1 MTEKEIWDKAYNRIF
16 ELYGD
21 MPDLRII
28 ISRFYSE
35 KQAFMQYEVGKYFY
49 DLAKLRRE
57 AEESGERLIV
67 KAPIASCLV
76 AYLLGATDENPL
88 PAHYYC
94 PKKCKT
100 LEWMDGR
107 CVFDLR
113 DRTCACGERKKPDG
127 FDIPFETYLPYA
139 KKLKIT
145 DTVPESYQQL
155 FDSILSHFQKT
166 LLDTA
171 NICKQLEKAA
181 SVCMVDIDLNDREV
195 KHRLLTGD
203 FEKLA
208 SVGSEKVIKQM
219 ISLTYPQSYNE
230 LLKLIGLAH
239 GTCTWR
245 YNAEHLLSDGVC
257 SLADI
262 PATRD
267 EVFMMIRD
275 AMYDCDFHDTG
286 FAYDVANKARCGYYR
301 EHGMDDYTNGTLSM
315 LGLDSWF
322 GSYIRATHYMSTKA
336 LAVLELKYSI
346 ILNWYQVYYPR
357 EYQRVMADY
366 ST

>member
-21 MPDLRII
+21 MPDLRIV
-28 ISRFYSE
+28 SRFFIE
-35 KQAFMQYEVGKYFY
+35 KRAFMQYEVGKYFY
-49 DLAKLRRE
+49 DLAGLRRE
-57 AEESGERLIV
+57 AEDAGERLIV
-67 KAPIASCLV
+67 KAPGASCLV
-76 AYLLGATDENPL
+76 AYLLRATDENPL

-94 PKKCKT
+94 PKCQT
-100 LEWMDGR
+100 VIWMEGR

-113 DRTCACGERKKPDG
+113 DRTCACGETMKADG

-139 KKLKIT
+139 KKLKT
-145 DTVPESYQQL
+145 ADTVPENYPQL
-155 FDSILSHFQKT
+155 FDSILSHFQKS

-171 NICKQLEKAA
+171 NACKRLEKATG
-181 SVCMVDIDLNDREV
+181 VCMDSIDLNDLEV
-195 KHRLLTGD
+195 KHRFLVGD
-203 FEKLA
+203 FEYL
-208 SVGSEKVIKQM
+208 VGSGGEKAIKQM
-219 ISLTYPQSYNE
+219 ITLAHPVTYHDF
-230 LLKLIGLAH
+230 LKLVGLAH
-239 GTCTWR
+239 GTCTWC
-245 YNAEHLLSDGVC
+245 YNAEQLLSDGIC

-267 EVFMMIRD
+267 EVFMTIRE
-275 AMYDCDFHDTG
+275 AMRDCDLHDTG
-286 FAYDVANKARCGYYR
+286 FAFDVANKARRGYYR
-301 EHGMDDYTNGTLSM
+301 EHGMNDYTNSTLQM

-322 GSYIRATHYMSTKA
+322 GSYIRAAHYMSTKA

>member
-1 MTEKEIWDKAYNRIF
+1 MTEKEIWDKAYKRIF

-28 ISRFYSE
+28 SRFYGE

-49 DLAKLRRE
+49 DLANLRRE
-57 AEESGERLIV
+57 AEEAGERLIV
-67 KAPIASCLV
+67 KNVVASCLV
-76 AYLLGATDENPL
+76 AYLLGTVDENPL

-94 PKKCKT
+94 PKCKT
-100 LEWMDGR
+100 VEWMEGR

-113 DRTCACGERKKPDG
+113 ERTCACGEKMKAEG
-127 FDIPFETYLPYA
+127 FDIPFETYFPYA
-139 KKLKIT
+139 KKLKT
-145 DTVPESYQQL
+145 ADTVPENYQQL
-155 FDSILSHFQKT
+155 FDSILSHFQKL

-171 NICKQLEKAA
+171 TVCKQLEKATGI
-181 SVCMVDIDLNDREV
+181 CMDSIDLNDREV

-203 FEKLA
+203 FEYL
-208 SVGSEKVIKQM
+208 VGSGGEKAIKQM
-219 ISLTYPQSYNE
+219 ITLARPVTYNE
-230 LLKLIGLAH
+230 LLKLLGLAH

-245 YNAEHLLSDGVC
+245 HNAEHLLADGIC

-267 EVFMMIRD
+267 EVFMTIRD
-275 AMYDCDFHDTG
+275 AMRDCDFHDTG
-286 FAYDVANKARCGYYR
+286 FAYDVANKTRRGYYL
-301 EHGMDDYTNGTLSM
+301 EHGMDDYTNQTLLM
-315 LGLDSWF
+315 LGLDDWF
-322 GSYIRATHYMSTKA
+322 GGFIRKTHYMSTKA

-357 EYQRVMADY
+357 EYHIVKETVEIM
-366 ST
+366 

>member
-1 MTEKEIWDKAYNRIF
+1 MTEKEIWDKAYKRIF

-21 MPDLRII
+21 MPDLRIV
-28 ISRFYSE
+28 SRFYSE
-35 KQAFMQYEVGKYFY
+35 KQALMQYEVGKYFY
-49 DLAKLRRE
+49 DLAKLRRG
-57 AEESGERLIV
+57 AEEAGERLIV
-67 KAPIASCLV
+67 KAPVASCFV
-76 AYLLGATDENPL
+76 AYLLRATDENPL

-94 PKKCKT
+94 PKCKT
-100 LEWMDGR
+100 VLWMEGR
-107 CVFDLR
+107 CVFDMR
-113 DRTCACGERKKPDG
+113 DRFCSCGERMKPEG

-139 KKLKIT
+139 KKLRVADIT
-145 DTVPESYQQL
+145 DESYL
-155 FDSILSHFQKT
+155 ELSEATFSHYQKS

-171 NICKQLEKAA
+171 NICKQLEKVT
-181 SVCMVDIDLNDREV
+181 SIGMDDIDMNDREV
-195 KHRLLTGD
+195 KCRLLTGN

-208 SVGSEKVIKQM
+208 GVGGEKAIKQM
-219 ISLTYPQSYNE
+219 ITLTHPVTYNE

-245 YNAEHLLSDGVC
+245 YNAEQLLSDGIC

-267 EVFMMIRD
+267 EVFMIIRD
-275 AMYDCDFHDTG
+275 AMRDCDFHDTG
-286 FAYDVANKARCGYYR
+286 FAFDVSNKARRGYYL
-301 EHGMDDYTNGTLSM
+301 EHGMDDYTNSTLQM

-322 GSYIRATHYMSTKA
+322 GSYIRFTQYMSTKA

-357 EYQRVMADY
+357 EYQRIMADY
-366 ST
+366 SA

>member
-1 MTEKEIWDKAYNRIF
+1 MTEKEIWDKAYKRIF
-16 ELYGD
+16 ELYGNV
-21 MPDLRII
+21 PDLRI

-35 KQAFMQYEVGKYFY
+35 KQAFMQYEIGKYFY
-49 DLAKLRRE
+49 DLFRLR
-57 AEESGERLIV
+57 AEVKQADDRMVV
-67 KAPIASCLV
+67 KAPIASCFV

-94 PKKCKT
+94 PKCKT
-100 LEWMDGR
+100 VLWMEGW

-113 DRTCACGERKKPDG
+113 DRFCACGERMKPDG
-127 FDIPFETYLPYA
+127 YDIPFETYLPYA
-139 KKLKIT
+139 KKLKVADIT
-145 DTVPESYQQL
+145 DESYL
-155 FDSILSHFQKT
+155 ELSEATFSHYQKS

-171 NICKQLEKAA
+171 NICKQLEK
-181 SVCMVDIDLNDREV
+181 VTDIGMDDIDMNDREV
-195 KHRLLTGD
+195 KCRLLTGN

-208 SVGSEKVIKQM
+208 GVGGEKTIKQM
-219 ISLTYPQSYNE
+219 ISLTHPVTYNA

-245 YNAEHLLSDGVC
+245 HNAEYLLADGIC

-267 EVFMMIRD
+267 EVFMTIRE
-275 AMYDCDFHDTG
+275 AMRDCYFHDTG
-286 FAYDVANKARCGYYR
+286 FAYEVANKARRGYYR
-301 EHGMDDYTNGTLSM
+301 DHGMDNYTNGTLSK

-322 GSYIRATHYMSTKA
+322 GSYIRFTQYMSTKA

-346 ILNWYQVYYPR
+346 ILNWYQVNYPR
-357 EYQRVMADY
+357 EYQRVIADY
-366 ST
+366 NV

>member
-1 MTEKEIWDKAYNRIF
+1 MTEKEIWDKAYKRIF

-21 MPDLRII
+21 MPDLRIV
-28 ISRFYSE
+28 SRFHSE
-35 KQAFMQYEVGKYFY
+35 KQAFMKYEIGKYFY
-49 DLAKLRRE
+49 DLAKLRDE
-57 AEESGERLIV
+57 AEDAGERLIV
-67 KAPIASCLV
+67 KAPVASCLV

-94 PKKCKT
+94 PKCKT
-100 LEWMDGR
+100 VEWVESKS
-107 CVFDLR
+107 VFDMR
-113 DRTCACGERKKPDG
+113 NRTCACGERMKPDG
-127 FDIPFETYLPYA
+127 FDIPFETYLTYA
-139 KKLKIT
+139 KKLKT
-145 DTVPESYQQL
+145 AGTVPENYQQL
-155 FDSILSHFQKT
+155 FDSILSHFQRS

-171 NICKQLEKAA
+171 NVCKRLEKATG
-181 SVCMVDIDLNDREV
+181 VCIDSIDLDDLEV

-203 FEKLA
+203 FEYL
-208 SVGSEKVIKQM
+208 VGSGGEKAIKQM
-219 ISLTYPQSYNE
+219 ITLTHPQSYNE

-245 YNAEHLLSDGVC
+245 YNAEQLLSDGIC

-267 EVFMMIRD
+267 EVFMSIRE
-275 AMYDCDFHDTG
+275 AMRDCDFHDTG
-286 FAYDVANKARCGYYR
+286 FAYDIANKARRGYYH

-322 GSYIRATHYMSTKA
+322 GSYIRFTQYMSTKA

-346 ILNWYQVYYPR
+346 ILNWYRTYYPR
-357 EYQRVMADY
+357 EYQQIIADY
-366 ST
+366 NI

>member
-1 MTEKEIWDKAYNRIF
+1 MTEKEIWDKAYKSIF

-21 MPDLRII
+21 MPDLRIV
-28 ISRFYSE
+28 SRFYSE
-35 KQAFMQYEVGKYFY
+35 KQALMQYEVGKYFY
-49 DLAKLRRE
+49 DFAKLRRG
-57 AEESGERLIV
+57 AEEAGERLIV
-67 KAPIASCLV
+67 KAPVASCFV
-76 AYLLGATDENPL
+76 AYLLRAIDENPL

-94 PKKCKT
+94 PKCKT
-100 LEWMDGR
+100 VLWMEGR
-107 CVFDLR
+107 CVFDMR
-113 DRTCACGERKKPDG
+113 DRFCSCGGRMKPEG

-139 KKLKIT
+139 KKLRVADIT
-145 DTVPESYQQL
+145 DESYL
-155 FDSILSHFQKT
+155 ELSEATFSHYQKS

-171 NICKQLEKAA
+171 NICKQLEKVT
-181 SVCMVDIDLNDREV
+181 SIGVDDIDMNDREV
-195 KHRLLTGD
+195 KCRLLTGN

-208 SVGSEKVIKQM
+208 GVGGEKAIKQM
-219 ISLTYPQSYNE
+219 ITLTHPVTYNA

-245 YNAEHLLSDGVC
+245 HNAEQLLSDGIC

-267 EVFMMIRD
+267 EVFMIIRD
-275 AMYDCDFHDTG
+275 AMRDCDFHDTG
-286 FAYDVANKARCGYYR
+286 FAFDISNKVRRGYYH
-301 EHGMDDYTNGTLSM
+301 EHGMDNYTNSTLQM

-336 LAVLELKYSI
+336 LAVLELKYSV
-346 ILNWYQVYYPR
+346 ILNWYQVYYPSD
-357 EYQRVMADY
+357 YQQIMADY

>member
-1 MTEKEIWDKAYNRIF
+1 MTEKEIWDKAYKRIF

-21 MPDLRII
+21 MPDLRIV
-28 ISRFYSE
+28 SRFYSE
-35 KQAFMQYEVGKYFY
+35 KQALMQYEVGKYFY
-49 DLAKLRRE
+49 DLAKLRRG
-57 AEESGERLIV
+57 AEETGERLIV
-67 KAPIASCLV
+67 KAPVASCFV
-76 AYLLGATDENPL
+76 AYLLRATDENPL

-94 PKKCKT
+94 PKCKT
-100 LEWMDGR
+100 VLWMEGR
-107 CVFDLR
+107 CVFDMR
-113 DRTCACGERKKPDG
+113 DRFCSCGERMKPEG

-139 KKLKIT
+139 KKLRVADIT
-145 DTVPESYQQL
+145 DESYL
-155 FDSILSHFQKT
+155 ELSEATFSHYQKS

-171 NICKQLEKAA
+171 NICKQLEKVT
-181 SVCMVDIDLNDREV
+181 SIGMDDIDMNDREV
-195 KHRLLTGD
+195 KCRLLTGN

-208 SVGSEKVIKQM
+208 GVGGEKAIKQM
-219 ISLTYPQSYNE
+219 ITLTHPVTYNE

-245 YNAEHLLSDGVC
+245 YNAEQLLSDGIC

-267 EVFMMIRD
+267 EVFMIIRD
-275 AMYDCDFHDTG
+275 AMRDCDFHDTG
-286 FAYDVANKARCGYYR
+286 FAFDVSNKARRGYYL
-301 EHGMDDYTNGTLSM
+301 EHGMDDYTNSTLQM

-336 LAVLELKYSI
+336 LAVLELKYSV
-346 ILNWYQVYYPR
+346 ILNWYQVYYPSD
-357 EYQRVMADY
+357 YQQIMADY

>member
-1 MTEKEIWDKAYNRIF
+1 MTEKEFWDKAYKSIF

-21 MPDLRII
+21 MPDLRI

-57 AEESGERLIV
+57 AEGACEQLIV
-67 KAPIASCLV
+67 KAPVASCFV
-76 AYLLGATDENPL
+76 AYLLGATGENPL

-94 PKKCKT
+94 PKCKT
-100 LEWMDGR
+100 VIWMEGR

-113 DRTCACGERKKPDG
+113 DSTCVCGEMMKPDG
-127 FDIPFETYLPYA
+127 YDIPFETYLPYA
-139 KKLKIT
+139 KKLNT
-145 DTVPESYQQL
+145 ADTLPENYQQL
-155 FDSILSHFQKT
+155 FDSILSHFQRS

-171 NICKQLEKAA
+171 NVGKRLEK
-181 SVCMVDIDLNDREV
+181 STGVCMDSINLNDLEV

-203 FEKLA
+203 FEYL
-208 SVGSEKVIKQM
+208 VGSGGEKAIKQM
-219 ISLTYPQSYNE
+219 IAVTHPVTYNE

-245 YNAEHLLSDGVC
+245 HNAEQLLSDGIC

-267 EVFMMIRD
+267 EVFMSIRD
-275 AMYDCDFHDTG
+275 AMRDCDFNDTG
-286 FAYDVANKARCGYYR
+286 FAYNVANKARRGYYH

-336 LAVLELKYSI
+336 LAVLELKYSV
-346 ILNWYQVYYPR
+346 ILNWYQVYYPSHFNQIDNLCS
-357 EYQRVMADY
+357 EY
-366 ST
+366 

>member
-1 MTEKEIWDKAYNRIF
+1 MTEKEIWDKAYKRIF

-21 MPDLRII
+21 MPDLRIV
-28 ISRFYSE
+28 SRFHSE
-35 KQAFMQYEVGKYFY
+35 KQALMQYDVGKYFY
-49 DLAKLRRE
+49 DLFRFR
-57 AEESGERLIV
+57 AEVKQADDRMVV
-67 KAPIASCLV
+67 KAPIASCCV

-88 PAHYYC
+88 PAHDYC
-94 PKKCKT
+94 PKCKT
-100 LEWMDGR
+100 VLWMEGR
-107 CVFDLR
+107 CVVDLR
-113 DRTCACGERKKPDG
+113 DRFCSCGEKMKPEG
-127 FDIPFETYLPYA
+127 FDILFETYLSYA
-139 KKLKIT
+139 KKLKVGDIT
-145 DTVPESYQQL
+145 DESYL
-155 FDSILSHFQKT
+155 ELSEATFSHYQKS

-171 NICKQLEKAA
+171 NICKQIEKVT
-181 SVCMVDIDLNDREV
+181 SIGMDDIDMNDREV
-195 KHRLLTGD
+195 KCRLLTGN

-208 SVGSEKVIKQM
+208 GVGGGKAIKQM
-219 ISLTYPQSYNE
+219 ITLTHPVTYNE

-245 YNAEHLLSDGVC
+245 YNAEQLLSDGIC

-267 EVFMMIRD
+267 EVFMSIRD
-275 AMYDCDFHDTG
+275 AMQDCDLHDAG
-286 FAYDVANKARCGYYR
+286 FAFDVANNARRGYYR

-322 GSYIRATHYMSTKA
+322 GSYIRATHYISTKA
-336 LAVLELKYSI
+336 LAVLELKHSI
-346 ILNWYQVYYPR
+346 ILNWYQVHYPR

>member
-1 MTEKEIWDKAYNRIF
+1 MTEKEIWDKAYKRIF

-21 MPDLRII
+21 MPDLRIV
-28 ISRFYSE
+28 SRFYSE
-35 KQAFMQYEVGKYFY
+35 KQALMQYEVGKYFY
-49 DLAKLRRE
+49 DLAKLRRG
-57 AEESGERLIV
+57 AEEAGERLIV
-67 KAPIASCLV
+67 KAPVASCFV
-76 AYLLGATDENPL
+76 AYLLRATDENPL

-94 PKKCKT
+94 PKCKT
-100 LEWMDGR
+100 VLWMEGR
-107 CVFDLR
+107 CVFDMR
-113 DRTCACGERKKPDG
+113 DRFCSCGERMKPEG

-139 KKLKIT
+139 KKLRVADIT
-145 DTVPESYQQL
+145 DESYL
-155 FDSILSHFQKT
+155 ELSEATFSHYQKS

-171 NICKQLEKAA
+171 NICKQLEK
-181 SVCMVDIDLNDREV
+181 VTGIGMDDIDMNDRDV
-195 KHRLLTGD
+195 KCRLLTGN

-208 SVGSEKVIKQM
+208 GVGGEKAIKQM
-219 ISLTYPQSYNE
+219 ITLTHPVTYNE

-245 YNAEHLLSDGVC
+245 YNAEQLLSDGIC

-267 EVFMMIRD
+267 EVFMIIRD
-275 AMYDCDFHDTG
+275 AMRDCDFHDTG
-286 FAYDVANKARCGYYR
+286 FAFDISNKARRGYYH
-301 EHGMDDYTNGTLSM
+301 EHGMDNYTNSTLQM

-322 GSYIRATHYMSTKA
+322 GSYIRFTQYMSTKA

-357 EYQRVMADY
+357 EYQRIMADY
-366 ST
+366 SA

>member
-1 MTEKEIWDKAYNRIF
+1 MTEKEIWDEAYKRIF
-16 ELYGD
+16 KFYGD
-21 MPDLRII
+21 MPDLRI

-49 DLAKLRRE
+49 DLAKLRCE
-57 AEESGERLIV
+57 AEEAGERLIV
-67 KAPIASCLV
+67 KAPVASCLV
-76 AYLLGATDENPL
+76 AYLLGTTDENPL

-94 PKKCKT
+94 PKCKT
-100 LEWMDGR
+100 VLWMEGR

-113 DRTCACGERKKPDG
+113 DRTCVCGEMMKPDG

-139 KKLKIT
+139 KKLKT
-145 DTVPESYQQL
+145 ADTVPENYQQL
-155 FDSILSHFQKT
+155 FNSILSHFQRS

-171 NICKQLEKAA
+171 NVCKRLEK
-181 SVCMVDIDLNDREV
+181 STGVCIDSIDLNDREV
-195 KHRLLTGD
+195 THRLLTGN

-208 SVGSEKVIKQM
+208 GIGGEKVIKQM
-219 ISLTYPQSYNE
+219 ITLAHPLTYQA
-230 LLKLIGLAH
+230 LLKVIGLAH

-245 YNAEHLLSDGVC
+245 HNAEHLIADGV

-267 EVFMMIRD
+267 EVFMTIRD
-275 AMYDCDFHDTG
+275 AMHDCDFHDTG
-286 FAYDVANKARCGYYR
+286 FAIDVANKARRGYYR

-315 LGLDSWF
+315 LGFDSWF
-322 GSYIRATHYMSTKA
+322 GSYIRTTHYMSTKA

-346 ILNWYQVYYPR
+346 ILNWYQIYYPR
-357 EYQRVMADY
+357 DYQQIIADY
-366 ST
+366 NV